1 MRKDIIIIDDDRD
14 LCTLLQESLL
24 QENICADISCNGFDG
39 IKSVKDKEY
48 QLVVLDVMMPGI
60 SGFEVL
66 ERIRD
71 MLYLWRSPHCPS
83 RQGTHGRN
91 GRS

>member
-39 IKSVKDKEY
+39 IKSVKDVCKEGEEKIHTAS
-48 QLVVLDVMMPGI
+48 QVNLTEPFKEM
-60 SGFEVL
+60 
-66 ERIRD
+66 
-71 MLYLWRSPHCPS
+71 
-83 RQGTHGRN
+83 RN
-91 GRS
+91 EKINILG

>member
-48 QLVVLDVMMPGI
+48 QLVV
-60 SGFEVL
+60 
-66 ERIRD
+66 
-71 MLYLWRSPHCPS
+71 
-83 RQGTHGRN
+83 
-91 GRS
+91 

>member
-39 IKSVKDKEY
+39 IKSEK
-48 QLVVLDVMMPGI
+48 
-60 SGFEVL
+60 
-66 ERIRD
+66 IR
-71 MLYLWRSPHCPS
+71 
-83 RQGTHGRN
+83 N
-91 GRS
+91 IN